1 MHLYNYYTQFHLKVL
16 KKTSKKKKNVTKKEK
31 KKIEKKSHQKMNA
44 LMKTWQTGVLAQK
57 FESKEKIC
65 PKVKTW
71 QTGTLGKYHG
81 ENLANRR
88 HV

>member
-1 MHLYNYYTQFHLKVL
+1 M
-16 KKTSKKKKNVTKKEK
+16 TKSP
-31 KKIEKKSHQKMNA
+31 KIMKKSHEKMNA

-57 FESKEKIC
+57 FELREKFH

-71 QTGTLGKYHG
+71 QTGALGKYRG
-81 ENLANRR
+81 ENLANRH